1 MHNSTVTTEK
11 CYRKA
16 YNEAIRA
23 INEKGK
29 VEVANNKGETFTIN
43 TGYSMRRADVYSLVA
58 QLAGYGHCERTA
70 ARYIKKILKKTIN
83 NSHENK
89 PNSAR

>member
-29 VEVANNKGETFTIN
+29 VEVSNNKGETFTIN
-43 TGYSMRRADVYSLVA
+43 TGYSMRRADIYSLVA

-83 NSHENK
+83 NSHANK
-89 PNSAR
+89 PNSAH

>member
-1 MHNSTVTTEK
+1 MHNSTITTER

-16 YNEAIRA
+16 YDEAIRA

-29 VEVANNKGETFTIN
+29 VEIRSNKGETFTIN
-43 TGYSMRRADVYSLVA
+43 TAYSLRRADIYSLVA

-70 ARYIKKILKKTIN
+70 ARYIKKIIKEEI
-83 NSHENK
+83 S
-89 PNSAR
+89 